1 MIINQ
6 FLSASKK
13 RQEAYEKLIEISRN
27 NGYTTG
33 NLFDFLYYQ
42 NYYKLGMDL
51 SRQTNRSILQNVNF
65 KGKLEEDDGGQ
76 YFLLLI

>member
-27 NGYTTG
+27 DGYTTG

>member
-27 NGYTTG
+27 DGYTTG

-51 SRQTNRSILQNVNF
+51 SRQINRSILQNVNF